1 MRIFCLIKHVRDTET
16 RIKVVDE
23 GRIFEG
29 EPKEAAKELVKLL
42 HEEAKV
48 I

>member
-1 MRIFCLIKHVRDTET
+1 LEPPPRPK
-16 RIKVVDE
+16 
-23 GRIFEG
+23 GRIIEG

-48 I
+48 L